1 MMMSLLTSIH
11 VEVYAIVFVSSSS
24 CSITRRKIAIFIYY
38 FYLLLYSYLLH
49 SCLTI
54 MFIMFISSYWILD
67 RCLDRT
73 ESVCSTFSYA
83 LSYYVVEYYL
93 NIFYDERQA
102 KYNLS
107 LRLRNLPKRRET
119 KNLFVLSFRIILSS
133 ICLQRTLF
141 ISSYLMPVRSAM
153 NLENELSL
161 TDLPDFWLK
170 CAFLKRRPCGVR
182 VFPESDTI
190 NRQSL

>member
-141 ISSYLMPVRSAM
+141 ISSYLMPVRQRDEPRERTLVDRS
-153 NLENELSL
+153 SG
-161 TDLPDFWLK
+161 
-170 CAFLKRRPCGVR
+170 FLIKMCVPEEAAVR
-182 VFPESDTI
+182 STSVSRERHD
-190 NRQSL
+190 